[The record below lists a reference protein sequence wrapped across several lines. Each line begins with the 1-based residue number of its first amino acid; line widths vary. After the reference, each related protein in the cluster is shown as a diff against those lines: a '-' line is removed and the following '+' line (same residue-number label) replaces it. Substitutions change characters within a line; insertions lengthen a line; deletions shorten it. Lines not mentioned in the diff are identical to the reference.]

1 MKKMYLT
8 ANEVAEHLGI
18 SQGHAYRLIRDCN
31 AELRREGYLT
41 VAGKV
46 PVKFFG
52 KKCFGFEELV
62 KEAEDV
68 SISGQ
73 KN

>member
-18 SQGHAYRLIRDCN
+18 SLGHAYRLVRDCN
-31 AELRREGYLT
+31 AELRSEGYLT

-46 PVKFFG
+46 PLKFFG
-52 KKCFGFEELV
+52 KKYFGFEELV

-68 SISGQ
+68 GISGQ

>member
-8 ANEVAEHLGI
+8 SDEVAMHLGI
-18 SQGHAYRLIRDCN
+18 SKGHAYRLIRNCN

-46 PVKFFG
+46 PLKFFG
-52 KKCFGFEELV
+52 KKYFGFEELV
-62 KEAEDV
+62 KENEDV

-73 KN
+73 EN